1 MGGSGRDALYSDLH
15 EDKTNKKVDKL
26 QYLINIMN
34 LKQSKKWKGCG
45 QYWSSWSYNIRESG
59 KVAVCND
66 HHDVTT

>member
-45 QYWSSWSYNIRESG
+45 QY
-59 KVAVCND
+59 
-66 HHDVTT
+66 